1 MGVYCRYSFPVKGDY
16 VVDMFQLNSI
26 VVGEFIDSYGVMY
39 KKTGTGDFADYFGNK
54 FERTDLL
61 PAVAPNSDTI
71 IEIDVDM
78 YIMDA
83 IYEAIIESI
92 RTLGFN
98 CDETSEPDFITD
110 LKRLKDALWKGFGY
124 KMYFSVD

>member
-1 MGVYCRYSFPVKGDY
+1 MGVYCRYSFPIKGDY

-39 KKTGTGDFADYFGNK
+39 KKTETGDFTDCFGNK
-54 FERTDLL
+54 FERTDLS

-78 YIMDA
+78 YVMDA

-92 RTLGFN
+92 RTLYFHYN
-98 CDETSEPDFITD
+98 ETAEPDFITD
-110 LKRLKDALWKGFGY
+110 LKRLKNALWKGFGH
-124 KMYFSVD
+124 KMYFAVD